1 MMGALT
7 SFFGYGQLAA
17 TKSDFPG
24 ESGHSWQSPDDWVK
38 TLVRTEPTVAQDIE
52 LLFKLL

>member
-1 MMGALT
+1 MIGALT

-17 TKSDFPG
+17 TKADFSG

-38 TLVRTEPTVAQDIE
+38 TLVRAEPTVAQDIE